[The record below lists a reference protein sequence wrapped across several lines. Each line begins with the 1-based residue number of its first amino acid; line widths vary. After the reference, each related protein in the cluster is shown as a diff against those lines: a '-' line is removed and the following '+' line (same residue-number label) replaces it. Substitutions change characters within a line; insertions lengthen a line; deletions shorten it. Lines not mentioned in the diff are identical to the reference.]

1 VSFEMERKRERD
13 KSRLERKK
21 KRAGGR
27 VGGWVL
33 QIVLKASD

>member
-13 KSRLERKK
+13 KSRLQRKK

-27 VGGWVL
+27 VDGYY
-33 QIVLKASD
+33 K

>member
-21 KRAGGR
+21 KRE
-27 VGGWVL
+27 GGWVGTTNS
-33 QIVLKASD
+33 VKSK